1 MAHKNT
7 SRRRLLIAEEAAKLI
22 SEGAADFHSAKQK
35 AATRHGVTATRD
47 LPDNLE
53 IEQALIARQ
62 SLFEGDQHTIMVDG
76 LRQTTLAL
84 MTVLAKFDPHLVG
97 GVLSGTANAFSE
109 IQLHVFSDDL
119 EAVAIHLLNKS
130 IAYRSIEK
138 EIADLLLPGF
148 EFSWQGKPI
157 ELLVFDDGARISPPS
172 PIDGKPMAR
181 ASKAKVT
188 ALLERG

>member
-1 MAHKNT
+1 MARKNS
-7 SRRRLLIAEEAAKLI
+7 SRLRLLIAEEAAKLI
-22 SEGAADFHSAKQK
+22 TEGAADFHSAKQK
-35 AATRHGVTATRD
+35 AATRHGVTASRD

-62 SLFEGDQHTIMVDG
+62 QLFEGDQHTVIVDE
-76 LRQTTLAL
+76 LRKTTLTL
-84 MTVLAKFDPHLVG
+84 MTELTAFDPHLVG

-119 EAVAIHLLNKS
+119 EAVAIHLLNKN

-138 EIADLLLPGF
+138 EMADLLLPGF
-148 EFSWQGKPI
+148 KFSWQNKPI
-157 ELLVFDDGARISPPS
+157 ELLVFDDDARISPPS

-181 ASKAKVT
+181 ASKAEVT
-188 ALLERG
+188 ALLERV